1 MRTGTRYLSILSL
14 AALSLAAQPHAAAQ
28 SDGSLK
34 GRISLKPTGDPL
46 HGASVT
52 IVELG
57 RIAISQ
63 DDGSYR
69 FQQVPP
75 GRYTVEAHLDSLFTE
90 NSTTVTIEA
99 GQTAEA
105 DFLLV
110 LAPPQY
116 EITVTGS
123 EKRETTF
130 ESFQSV
136 ESIGPHELSQSTE
149 VSLGEML
156 DHRVGTGIAKRG
168 FGPGPARPI
177 VRGFDGDR
185 VLIMEDGIRTG
196 TLSSQSGDHGE
207 MINPAQLERL
217 EIVKGPATLLYS
229 GNAMGGTVNAIS
241 RHHEAHRHA
250 HQGFRG
256 FVTGSAGS
264 TNALGGGSAGLE
276 YGTGNWMIWGRGGGI
291 RTGDYDAPG
300 QGKIYNSR
308 SQLRNGG
315 AGVGW
320 YGDKLFFSVEAKFDD
335 GRYGVPFVQDFHGH
349 HGEGGHGDEDHDEEG
364 EDHDEEGE
372 EHHDEDEEEEEEEE
386 HHDEGDEEEEEEED
400 EEHHDEG
407 EEEEE
412 DEEHHDEGDEEEDHD
427 EEGEDH
433 DEEEIDRV
441 LLDSRRRN
449 VRFTGGLKDL
459 GTAVDEFVLK
469 LSMTDWNHKEIEFF
483 EDGSQIVGTVFD
495 QQEFVYRGVFEQKKV
510 GPLSGRFGFWGLD
523 REYSAVGEE
532 ALSPPIDQT
541 GFALYA
547 LEELDFETARFQF
560 GGRLETQRYR
570 PGFSERG
577 GGHADEENGQEEE
590 DHEAEEG
597 EEIPEAVNRTFT
609 GASAS
614 AGLQVDTWSGGSLV
628 VNYSHSFRA
637 PSLEELYNYGPHAGT
652 LSFEIGDPALLPE
665 TGDGIE
671 MSLRHNSPSLR
682 GELNLF
688 YYNFDNF
695 IFPFAPGVV
704 EDGLPVIEFTQLNA
718 RFLGTE
724 ANLDINLNPKLWL
737 NLGTDYVDAQET
749 DLGTPLPRIPPL
761 RGKLGFDFNH
771 RGFRVAPELI
781 VAAQQH
787 QTFTG
792 ETRTPGYAVMNLKA
806 SYTFAQQ
813 HLAHQFSIK
822 VFNLSDRLYR
832 NHSSFIKDLAPEI
845 GRGVR
850 MTYTMRFF

>member
-1 MRTGTRYLSILSL
+1 MHIGISLLSLLSL
-14 AALSLAAQPHAAAQ
+14 AVLSLAAQPHAAAQ

-34 GRISLKPTGDPL
+34 GRISLKATGDPL

-57 RIAISQ
+57 RITLSQ

-90 NSTTVTIEA
+90 ASTTVTIEA
-99 GQTAEA
+99 SQTAEA

-110 LAPPQY
+110 LAPPRY

-123 EKRETTF
+123 GKRETTF

-149 VSLGEML
+149 ISLGEML
-156 DHRVGTGIAKRG
+156 DHRVGTGIAKRS
-168 FGPGPARPI
+168 FGPGTARPI

-241 RHHEAHRHA
+241 RHHEVHRHA

-256 FVTGSAGS
+256 FLSGSGGTA
-264 TNALGGGSAGLE
+264 NALGGGSAGLE
-276 YGTGNWMIWGRGGGI
+276 YGTGNWMIWGRGGGV
-291 RTGDYDAPG
+291 RTGDYRAPEQG
-300 QGKIYNSR
+300 QIYNSR

-315 AGVGW
+315 AGLGW
-320 YGDKLFFSVEAKFDD
+320 YGDKIFFSVEAKFDD
-335 GRYGVPFVQDFHGH
+335 GAYGVPFVQEFHGH
-349 HGEGGHGDEDHDEEG
+349 HGDEEDEHRDEEDEDHDHDEE
-364 EDHDEEGE
+364 EDHDEDGDHHDEEGE
-372 EHHDEDEEEEEEEE
+372 EHGHEEE
-386 HHDEGDEEEEEEED
+386 G
-400 EEHHDEG
+400 
-407 EEEEE
+407 
-412 DEEHHDEGDEEEDHD
+412 
-427 EEGEDH
+427 
-433 DEEEIDRV
+433 IDRI

-449 VRFTGGLKDL
+449 FRFTGGLRDL
-459 GTAVDEFVLK
+459 GTAIDEFVLK
-469 LSMTDWNHKEIEFF
+469 LSLTDWNHKEIEFF
-483 EDGSQIVGTVFD
+483 ENGEQHVGTTFD

-570 PGFSERG
+570 PGFADRG
-577 GGHADEENGQEEE
+577 GDHADEEDGNEEHE
-590 DHEAEEG
+590 HEAEEG

-628 VNYSHSFRA
+628 VNYSHSFRS

-652 LSFEIGDPALLPE
+652 LSFEIGDLALRPE

-671 MSLRHNSPSLR
+671 MSLRHNSQGVR

-688 YYNFDNF
+688 YYNFNNF
-695 IFPFAPGVV
+695 IFPFAPGEV

-724 ANLDINLNPKLWL
+724 ANLGINLNPKLWL
-737 NLGTDYVDAQET
+737 NLGMDYVDAQET
-749 DLGTPLPRIPPL
+749 DLSTPLPRIPPL

-771 RGFRVAPELI
+771 LGFRVSPELI

-806 SYTFAQQ
+806 SYTLAQQ
-813 HLAHQFSIK
+813 HLAHQFSVR

-845 GRGVR
+845 GRGLRV
-850 MTYTMRFF
+850 TYTMRFF

>member
-1 MRTGTRYLSILSL
+1 MHIGISLLLLLSL
-14 AALSLAAQPHAAAQ
+14 AVLSLAAQPHAAAQ

-34 GRISLKPTGDPL
+34 GRISLKATGDPL

-57 RIAISQ
+57 RITLSQ

-90 NSTTVTIEA
+90 ASTTVTIEA
-99 GQTAEA
+99 SQTAEA

-110 LAPPQY
+110 LAPPRY

-123 EKRETTF
+123 GKRETTF

-149 VSLGEML
+149 ISLGEML
-156 DHRVGTGIAKRG
+156 DHRVGTGIAKRS

-241 RHHEAHRHA
+241 RHHEVHRHA

-256 FVTGSAGS
+256 FLSGSGGTA
-264 TNALGGGSAGLE
+264 NALGGGSAGLE
-276 YGTGNWMIWGRGGGI
+276 YGTGNWMIWGRGGGV
-291 RTGDYDAPG
+291 RTGDYRAPEQG
-300 QGKIYNSR
+300 QIYNSR

-315 AGVGW
+315 AGLGW
-320 YGDKLFFSVEAKFDD
+320 YGDKIFFSVEAKFDD
-335 GRYGVPFVQDFHGH
+335 GAYGVPFVQEFHGH
-349 HGEGGHGDEDHDEEG
+349 HGDEEDEHRDEEDEDHDHDEEDG
-364 EDHDEEGE
+364 DHDEEEDHDEDGDHHDEEGE
-372 EHHDEDEEEEEEEE
+372 EHGHEEE
-386 HHDEGDEEEEEEED
+386 G
-400 EEHHDEG
+400 
-407 EEEEE
+407 
-412 DEEHHDEGDEEEDHD
+412 
-427 EEGEDH
+427 
-433 DEEEIDRV
+433 IDRI

-449 VRFTGGLKDL
+449 FRFTGGLRDL
-459 GTAVDEFVLK
+459 GTAIDEFVLK
-469 LSMTDWNHKEIEFF
+469 LSLTDWNHKEIEFF
-483 EDGSQIVGTVFD
+483 ENGEQHVGTTFD

-570 PGFSERG
+570 PGFADRG
-577 GGHADEENGQEEE
+577 GDHADEEDGNEEHE
-590 DHEAEEG
+590 HEAEEG

-628 VNYSHSFRA
+628 VNYSHSFRS

-652 LSFEIGDPALLPE
+652 LSFEIGDLALRPE

-671 MSLRHNSPSLR
+671 MSLRHNSQGVR

-688 YYNFDNF
+688 YYNFNNF
-695 IFPFAPGVV
+695 IFPFAPGEV

-724 ANLDINLNPKLWL
+724 ANLGINLNPKLWL
-737 NLGTDYVDAQET
+737 NLGMDYVDAQET
-749 DLGTPLPRIPPL
+749 DLSTPLPRIPPL

-771 RGFRVAPELI
+771 LGFRVSPELI

-806 SYTFAQQ
+806 SYTLAQQ
-813 HLAHQFSIK
+813 HLAHQFSVR

-845 GRGVR
+845 GRGLRV
-850 MTYTMRFF
+850 TYTMRFF

>member
-1 MRTGTRYLSILSL
+1 MHIGISLLSLLSL
-14 AALSLAAQPHAAAQ
+14 AVLSLAAQPHAAAQ

-34 GRISLKPTGDPL
+34 GRISLKATGDPL

-57 RIAISQ
+57 RITLSQ

-90 NSTTVTIEA
+90 ASTTVTIEA
-99 GQTAEA
+99 SQTAEA

-110 LAPPQY
+110 LAPPRY

-123 EKRETTF
+123 GKRETTF

-149 VSLGEML
+149 ISLGEML
-156 DHRVGTGIAKRG
+156 DHRVGTGIAKRS
-168 FGPGPARPI
+168 FGPGTARPI

-241 RHHEAHRHA
+241 RHHEVHRHA

-256 FVTGSAGS
+256 FLSGSGGTA
-264 TNALGGGSAGLE
+264 NALGGGSAGLE
-276 YGTGNWMIWGRGGGI
+276 YGTGNWMIWGRGGGV
-291 RTGDYDAPG
+291 RTGDYRAPEQG
-300 QGKIYNSR
+300 QIYNSR
-308 SQLRNGG
+308 SQLRNSG
-315 AGVGW
+315 AGLGW
-320 YGDKLFFSVEAKFDD
+320 YGDKIFFSVEAKFDD
-335 GRYGVPFVQDFHGH
+335 GAYGVPFVQEFHGH
-349 HGEGGHGDEDHDEEG
+349 HGDEEDEHRDEEDEDHDHDEEDG
-364 EDHDEEGE
+364 DHDEEDGDHDEEEDHDEDGDHHDEEGE
-372 EHHDEDEEEEEEEE
+372 EHGHEEE
-386 HHDEGDEEEEEEED
+386 G
-400 EEHHDEG
+400 
-407 EEEEE
+407 
-412 DEEHHDEGDEEEDHD
+412 
-427 EEGEDH
+427 
-433 DEEEIDRV
+433 IDRI

-449 VRFTGGLKDL
+449 FRFTGGLRDL
-459 GTAVDEFVLK
+459 GTAIDEFVLK
-469 LSMTDWNHKEIEFF
+469 LSLTDWNHKEIEFF
-483 EDGSQIVGTVFD
+483 ENGEQHVGTTFD

-570 PGFSERG
+570 PGFADRG
-577 GGHADEENGQEEE
+577 GDHADEEDGNEEHE
-590 DHEAEEG
+590 HEAEEG

-628 VNYSHSFRA
+628 VNYSHSFRS

-652 LSFEIGDPALLPE
+652 LSFEIGDLALRPE

-671 MSLRHNSPSLR
+671 MSLRHNSQGVR

-688 YYNFDNF
+688 YYNFNNF
-695 IFPFAPGVV
+695 IFPFAPGEV

-724 ANLDINLNPKLWL
+724 ANLGINLNPKLWL
-737 NLGTDYVDAQET
+737 NLGMDYVDAQET
-749 DLGTPLPRIPPL
+749 DLSTPLPRIPPL

-771 RGFRVAPELI
+771 LGFRVSPELI

-806 SYTFAQQ
+806 SYTLAQQ
-813 HLAHQFSIK
+813 HLAHQFSVR

-845 GRGVR
+845 GRGLRV
-850 MTYTMRFF
+850 TYTMRFF

>member
-1 MRTGTRYLSILSL
+1 MHIGIRLLSLLWL
-14 AALSLAAQPHAAAQ
+14 AALSLAAQPVAVAQ

-34 GRISLKPTGDPL
+34 GRVSLRAGGEPL
-46 HGASVT
+46 HGVSVT

-57 RIAISQ
+57 RITLSR

-69 FQQVPP
+69 FQQVAP

-90 NSTTVTIEA
+90 SSATVTIEA
-99 GQTAEA
+99 GQTVEA
-105 DFLLV
+105 DFQLV

-116 EITVTGS
+116 EVTVTGS

-136 ESIGPHELSQSTE
+136 ESIGPHELGQSTDI
-149 VSLGEML
+149 SLGEML
-156 DHRVGTGIAKRG
+156 DHRVGTGIAKRS

-256 FVTGSAGS
+256 FVSGSAG
-264 TNALGGGSAGLE
+264 TANALGGGSAGLE
-276 YGTGNWMIWGRGGGI
+276 FGTGNWMIWGRGGGV
-291 RTGDYDAPG
+291 RTGDYRAAEQG
-300 QGKIYNSR
+300 QIYNSR

-315 AGVGW
+315 AGLGW
-320 YGDKLFFSVEAKFDD
+320 YGDKIFFSVEAKFDD
-335 GRYGVPFVQDFHGH
+335 GAYGVPFVQEFHGH
-349 HGEGGHGDEDHDEEG
+349 HGEEGHGDEDHDEEG

-372 EHHDEDEEEEEEEE
+372 HHDEEGEDDDEEGEHHDEEGEDDDEE
-386 HHDEGDEEEEEEED
+386 G
-400 EEHHDEG
+400 
-407 EEEEE
+407 
-412 DEEHHDEGDEEEDHD
+412 EDHD

-433 DEEEIDRV
+433 DEEGEDHDEEGEDHGEEGEDHGEEEIDRI

-449 VRFTGGLKDL
+449 VRFTGGLRDL
-459 GTAVDEFVLK
+459 GTAIDEFVLK
-469 LSMTDWNHKEIEFF
+469 LSLTDWNHKEIEFF
-483 EDGSQIVGTVFD
+483 EDGEQVVGTTFD
-495 QQEFVYRGVFEQKKV
+495 QQEFVYRGVFEQKKI

-547 LEELDFETARFQF
+547 LEELDFEATRFQF

-570 PGFSERG
+570 PGFAERG
-577 GGHADEENGQEEE
+577 GGHADDESGQEEE

-614 AGLQVDTWSGGSLV
+614 AGLQVDTWSGGALV
-628 VNYSHSFRA
+628 INYSHSFRA

-652 LSFEIGDPALLPE
+652 LSFEIGDPALRPE

-671 MSLRHNSPSLR
+671 MSLRHNSPKLR

-695 IFPFAPGVV
+695 IFPFAPGIV

-724 ANLDINLNPKLWL
+724 ANLGINLNPKLWL

-749 DLGTPLPRIPPL
+749 DLNTPLPRIPPL

-771 RGFRVAPELI
+771 QGFRVSPELI
-781 VAAQQH
+781 LAAQQH

-813 HLAHQFSIK
+813 HLAHQFSVR

-850 MTYTMRFF
+850 LTYTMRFF

>member
-1 MRTGTRYLSILSL
+1 MHIGISLLSLLSL
-14 AALSLAAQPHAAAQ
+14 AVLSLAAQPHAAAQ

-34 GRISLKPTGDPL
+34 GRISLKATGDPL

-57 RIAISQ
+57 RITLSQ

-90 NSTTVTIEA
+90 ASTTVTIEA
-99 GQTAEA
+99 SQTAEA

-110 LAPPQY
+110 LAPPRY

-123 EKRETTF
+123 GKRETTF

-136 ESIGPHELSQSTE
+136 ESIGPHELSQSTDI
-149 VSLGEML
+149 SLGEML
-156 DHRVGTGIAKRG
+156 DHRVGTGIAKRS
-168 FGPGPARPI
+168 FGPGTARPI

-241 RHHEAHRHA
+241 RHHEVHRHA

-256 FVTGSAGS
+256 FLSGSGGTA
-264 TNALGGGSAGLE
+264 NALGGGSAGLE
-276 YGTGNWMIWGRGGGI
+276 YGTGNWMIWGRGGGV
-291 RTGDYDAPG
+291 RTGDYRAPEQG
-300 QGKIYNSR
+300 QIYNSR

-315 AGVGW
+315 AGLGW
-320 YGDKLFFSVEAKFDD
+320 YGDKIFFSVEAKFDD
-335 GRYGVPFVQDFHGH
+335 GAYGVPFVQEFHGH
-349 HGEGGHGDEDHDEEG
+349 HGDEEDEHRDEEDEDHDHDEEDG
-364 EDHDEEGE
+364 DHDEEEDHDEDGDHHDEEGE
-372 EHHDEDEEEEEEEE
+372 EHGHEEE
-386 HHDEGDEEEEEEED
+386 G
-400 EEHHDEG
+400 
-407 EEEEE
+407 
-412 DEEHHDEGDEEEDHD
+412 
-427 EEGEDH
+427 
-433 DEEEIDRV
+433 IDRI

-449 VRFTGGLKDL
+449 FRFTGGLRDL
-459 GTAVDEFVLK
+459 GTAIDEFVLK
-469 LSMTDWNHKEIEFF
+469 LSLTDWNHKEIEFF
-483 EDGSQIVGTVFD
+483 ENGEQHVGTTFD

-570 PGFSERG
+570 PGFADRG
-577 GGHADEENGQEEE
+577 GDHADEEDGNEEHE
-590 DHEAEEG
+590 HEAEEG

-628 VNYSHSFRA
+628 VNYSHSFRS

-652 LSFEIGDPALLPE
+652 LSFEIGDLALRPE

-671 MSLRHNSPSLR
+671 MSLRHNSQGVR

-688 YYNFDNF
+688 YYNFNNF
-695 IFPFAPGVV
+695 IFPFAPGEV

-724 ANLDINLNPKLWL
+724 ANLGINLNPKLWL
-737 NLGTDYVDAQET
+737 NLGMDYVDAQET
-749 DLGTPLPRIPPL
+749 DLSTPLPRIPPL

-771 RGFRVAPELI
+771 LGFRVSPELI

-806 SYTFAQQ
+806 SYTLAQQ
-813 HLAHQFSIK
+813 HLAHQFSVR

-845 GRGVR
+845 GRGLRV
-850 MTYTMRFF
+850 TYTMRFF

>member
-1 MRTGTRYLSILSL
+1 M
-14 AALSLAAQPHAAAQ
+14 AALSLAAQPPAAAQ

-34 GRISLKPTGDPL
+34 GRVSLKTTGDPL

-57 RIAISQ
+57 RSTLSQ

-69 FQQVPP
+69 FPRVPP
-75 GRYTVEAHLDSLFTE
+75 GRYRVDAHLDSLFTE
-90 NSTTVTIEA
+90 ASSTVTIEA
-99 GQTAEA
+99 GRAAKA
-105 DFLLV
+105 DFLLE

-136 ESIGPHELSQSTE
+136 VSIGPHQLGQSTDI
-149 VSLGEML
+149 SLGETL

-168 FGPGPARPI
+168 FGPGPSRPI

-185 VLIMEDGIRTG
+185 VLIMEDGVRTG

-207 MINPAQLERL
+207 LINPAQLERL

-256 FVTGSAGS
+256 FLSGSAGT
-264 TNALGGGSAGLE
+264 TNALGGGNAGLE
-276 YGTGNWMIWGRGGGI
+276 YGTGNWMFWGRGGGI
-291 RTGDYDAPG
+291 RTGDYRAPE
-300 QGKIYNSR
+300 QGRITNSR
-308 SQLRNGG
+308 SRLSNGG
-315 AGVGW
+315 AGLGW
-320 YGDKLFFSVEAKFDD
+320 YGKKVFFSLEAKLDD
-335 GRYGVPFVQDFHGH
+335 GNYGVPFVQEFPGH
-349 HGEGGHGDEDHDEEG
+349 QGEADHEG
-364 EDHDEEGE
+364 EDEEHQEEEGE
-372 EHHDEDEEEEEEEE
+372 EEEDHDDEEEEEGGHDEEAEEEE
-386 HHDEGDEEEEEEED
+386 HHEEED
-400 EEHHDEG
+400 EEHGHG
-407 EEEEE
+407 
-412 DEEHHDEGDEEEDHD
+412 
-427 EEGEDH
+427 
-433 DEEEIDRV
+433 EEEIDRIEI
-441 LLDSRRRN
+441 DSRRRN
-449 VRFTGGLKDL
+449 FRFTGGLKDL
-459 GTAVDEFVLK
+459 RTAIDSFVLK
-469 LSMTDWNHKEIEFF
+469 LSLTDWAHDEIEVAA
-483 EDGSQIVGTVFD
+483 DATRSIGTRFN
-495 QQEFVYRGVFEQKKV
+495 QQEFIYRGVFEQKNV

-523 REYSAVGEE
+523 REFTATGEE

-547 LEELDFETARFQF
+547 LEELEFETAKFQF

-570 PGFSERG
+570 PGFAERA
-577 GGHADEENGQEEE
+577 GGHADDENGQEEQG
-590 DHEAEEG
+590 HEAEEG
-597 EEIPEAVNRTFT
+597 DEIPEAVNRTFT

-614 AGLQVDTWSGGSLV
+614 AGLQVDTWSGGALV

-652 LSFEIGDPALLPE
+652 LSFEVGDPALHPE

-671 MSLRHNSPSLR
+671 MSLRHKSQDLK

-695 IFPFAPGVV
+695 IFPFATGEVQ
-704 EDGLPVIEFTQLNA
+704 DGLQVIDFTQRNA

-724 ANLDINLNPKLWL
+724 ANLDINLNPQLWL
-737 NLGTDYVDAQET
+737 NLGMDYVDAQET
-749 DLGTPLPRIPPL
+749 DLNTPMPRIPPL

-771 RGFRVAPELI
+771 LGFRVSPELI
-781 VAAQQH
+781 LASQQH

-792 ETRTPGYAVMNLKA
+792 ETRTPGYAVLNLKG
-806 SYTFAQQ
+806 SYTYAQQ
-813 HLAHQFSIK
+813 HLAHQFSVK

-845 GRGVR
+845 GRGLR
-850 MTYTMRFF
+850 LTYTVRFF

>member
-1 MRTGTRYLSILSL
+1 MHIGISLLSLLSL
-14 AALSLAAQPHAAAQ
+14 AVLSLAAQPHAAAQ

-34 GRISLKPTGDPL
+34 GRISLKATGDPL

-57 RIAISQ
+57 RITLSQ

-90 NSTTVTIEA
+90 ASTTVTIEA
-99 GQTAEA
+99 SQTAEA

-110 LAPPQY
+110 LAPPRY

-123 EKRETTF
+123 GKRETTF

-149 VSLGEML
+149 ISLGEML
-156 DHRVGTGIAKRG
+156 DHRVGTGIAKRS
-168 FGPGPARPI
+168 FGPGTARPI

-241 RHHEAHRHA
+241 RHHEVHRHA

-256 FVTGSAGS
+256 FLSGSGGTA
-264 TNALGGGSAGLE
+264 NALGGGSAGLE
-276 YGTGNWMIWGRGGGI
+276 YGTGNWMIWGRGGGV
-291 RTGDYDAPG
+291 RTGDYRAPEQG
-300 QGKIYNSR
+300 QIYNSR

-315 AGVGW
+315 AGLGW
-320 YGDKLFFSVEAKFDD
+320 YGDKIFFSVEAKFDD
-335 GRYGVPFVQDFHGH
+335 GAYGVPFVQEFHGH
-349 HGEGGHGDEDHDEEG
+349 HGDEEDEHRDEEDEDHDHDEEDG
-364 EDHDEEGE
+364 DHDEEEDHDEDGDHHDEEGE
-372 EHHDEDEEEEEEEE
+372 EHGHEEE
-386 HHDEGDEEEEEEED
+386 G
-400 EEHHDEG
+400 
-407 EEEEE
+407 
-412 DEEHHDEGDEEEDHD
+412 
-427 EEGEDH
+427 
-433 DEEEIDRV
+433 IDRI

-449 VRFTGGLKDL
+449 FRFTGGLRDL
-459 GTAVDEFVLK
+459 GTAIDEFVLK
-469 LSMTDWNHKEIEFF
+469 LSLTDWNHKEIEFF
-483 EDGSQIVGTVFD
+483 ENGEQHVGTTFD

-570 PGFSERG
+570 PGFADRG
-577 GGHADEENGQEEE
+577 GDHADEEDGNEEHE
-590 DHEAEEG
+590 HEAEEG

-628 VNYSHSFRA
+628 VNYSHSFRS

-652 LSFEIGDPALLPE
+652 LSFEIGDLALRPE

-671 MSLRHNSPSLR
+671 MSLRHNSQGVR

-688 YYNFDNF
+688 YYNFNNF
-695 IFPFAPGVV
+695 IFPFAPGEV

-724 ANLDINLNPKLWL
+724 ANLGINLNPKLWL
-737 NLGTDYVDAQET
+737 NLGMDYVDAQET
-749 DLGTPLPRIPPL
+749 DLSTPLPRIPPL

-771 RGFRVAPELI
+771 LGFRVSPELI

-806 SYTFAQQ
+806 SYTLAQQ
-813 HLAHQFSIK
+813 HLAHQFSVR

-845 GRGVR
+845 GRGLRV
-850 MTYTMRFF
+850 TYTMRFF

>member
-1 MRTGTRYLSILSL
+1 MHIGISLLSLLSL
-14 AALSLAAQPHAAAQ
+14 AVLSLAAQPHAAAQ

-34 GRISLKPTGDPL
+34 GRISLKATGDPL

-57 RIAISQ
+57 RITLSQ

-90 NSTTVTIEA
+90 ASTTVTIEA
-99 GQTAEA
+99 SQTAEA

-110 LAPPQY
+110 LAPPRY

-123 EKRETTF
+123 GKRETTF

-149 VSLGEML
+149 ISLGEML
-156 DHRVGTGIAKRG
+156 DHRVGTGIAKRS
-168 FGPGPARPI
+168 FGPGTARPI

-241 RHHEAHRHA
+241 RHHEVHRHA

-256 FVTGSAGS
+256 FLSGSGGTA
-264 TNALGGGSAGLE
+264 NALGGGSAGLE
-276 YGTGNWMIWGRGGGI
+276 YGTGNWMIWGRGGGV
-291 RTGDYDAPG
+291 RTGDYRAPEQG
-300 QGKIYNSR
+300 QIYNSR

-315 AGVGW
+315 AGLGW
-320 YGDKLFFSVEAKFDD
+320 YGDKIFFSVEAKFDD
-335 GRYGVPFVQDFHGH
+335 GAYGVPFVQEFHGH
-349 HGEGGHGDEDHDEEG
+349 HGDEEDEHRDEEDEDHDHDEEDG
-364 EDHDEEGE
+364 DHDEEEDHDEDGDHHDEEGE
-372 EHHDEDEEEEEEEE
+372 EHGHEEE
-386 HHDEGDEEEEEEED
+386 G
-400 EEHHDEG
+400 
-407 EEEEE
+407 
-412 DEEHHDEGDEEEDHD
+412 
-427 EEGEDH
+427 
-433 DEEEIDRV
+433 IDRI

-449 VRFTGGLKDL
+449 FRFTGGLRDL
-459 GTAVDEFVLK
+459 GTAIDEFVLK
-469 LSMTDWNHKEIEFF
+469 LSLTDWNHKEIEFF
-483 EDGSQIVGTVFD
+483 ENGEQHVGTTFD

-570 PGFSERG
+570 PGFADRG
-577 GGHADEENGQEEE
+577 GDHADEEDGNEEHE
-590 DHEAEEG
+590 HEAEEG

-628 VNYSHSFRA
+628 VNYSHSFRS

-652 LSFEIGDPALLPE
+652 LSFEIGDLALRPE

-671 MSLRHNSPSLR
+671 MSLRHNSQGVR

-688 YYNFDNF
+688 LLQLQQLHLSLCSRRSRRRTAGDRIYPAQCPLPGNRGQPRHQPESQALAQPRHGLRGRPGDRPQHTAAENSSASRQAGVRFQPPGLPRLSRVDCSRTAAPDLYRRDPHAR
-695 IFPFAPGVV
+695 IRRDEPEGLLHPRPAAPGPSVLGQ
-704 EDGLPVIEFTQLNA
+704 GLQPERPALPQP
-718 RFLGTE
+718 FLIHQG
-724 ANLDINLNPKLWL
+724 
-737 NLGTDYVDAQET
+737 LGSRDRPRPAG
-749 DLGTPLPRIPPL
+749 DLYHAILLRISAGAG
-761 RGKLGFDFNH
+761 GK
-771 RGFRVAPELI
+771 
-781 VAAQQH
+781 
-787 QTFTG
+787 
-792 ETRTPGYAVMNLKA
+792 
-806 SYTFAQQ
+806 
-813 HLAHQFSIK
+813 
-822 VFNLSDRLYR
+822 
-832 NHSSFIKDLAPEI
+832 
-845 GRGVR
+845 
-850 MTYTMRFF
+850 